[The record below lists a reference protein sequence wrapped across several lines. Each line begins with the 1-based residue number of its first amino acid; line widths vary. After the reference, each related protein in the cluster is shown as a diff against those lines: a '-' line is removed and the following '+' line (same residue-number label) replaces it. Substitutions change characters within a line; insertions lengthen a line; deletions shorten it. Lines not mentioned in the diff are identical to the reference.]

1 MGIFDLLKK
10 ITAKKDDADKIQF
23 TEQVFENNYDPWAKT
38 TMPRNDNYAIAGF
51 VAYCQYGGKPIGKTN
66 DDYPRYF
73 SYRYYVNDPIK
84 YHKQVIAD
92 GYLTVADAKASLKRL
107 TVAQL
112 KEILLNNNLLEKG
125 KKDELIERIIENV
138 DTQKLN
144 LPILYV
150 PTVKGYEHLEKYK
163 YCFEIEKYDIS
174 INDFEH
180 AKEQGH
186 PAAKTNDIIWKILYT
201 RHNKNYLSGD
211 FGIARND
218 LYYCA
223 EFLKSEQRFTDALYY
238 YILVLYYDLSGCSN
252 GYLVNLEDISIAPG
266 LSKQIF
272 DLKEYYV
279 EAILPKCYRS
289 SLPHHYLSQEAFARL
304 INDIF
309 EDKVLDVKNYVK
321 K

>member
-1 MGIFDLLKK
+1 MGLFNLFKK
-10 ITAKKDDADKIQF
+10 KEVKKNDAVKIQF
-23 TEQVFENNYDPWAKT
+23 TEQIFQNDYDPWAKT

-51 VAYCQYGGKPIGKTN
+51 IAYCQHGGNPIGKTN

-92 GYLTVADAKASLKRL
+92 GYLTEADAKDSLKRL
-107 TVAQL
+107 TVVQL
-112 KEILLNNNLLEKG
+112 KEILLNNNLPEKG
-125 KKDELIERIIENV
+125 KKAELIERILENV
-138 DTQKLN
+138 DTQNLN

-150 PTVKGYEHLEKYK
+150 PTVKGYEHLEKYR
-163 YCFEIEKYDIS
+163 YFFEIEKYNIS
-174 INDFEH
+174 ISDFEY
-180 AKEQGH
+180 AKEHSH
-186 PAAKTNDIIWKILYT
+186 PTAKTNDIIWGILNA
-201 RHNKNYLSGD
+201 RCNKNNLSGD

-238 YILVLYYDLSGCSN
+238 YILVLYYDLSGCS
-252 GYLVNLEDISIAPG
+252 VNFKDISIAPG
-266 LSKQIF
+266 LSRQIF
-272 DLKEYYV
+272 ELKEYYV
-279 EAILPKCYRS
+279 ESIPSKCYRH
-289 SLPHHYLSQEAFARL
+289 SLPHHYLKQESFTRF